1 MELYIDFNNG
11 LGEQSLNDLL
21 PHFHPLSLTPASP
34 IVEFET
40 VSLQR
45 INGIVLPQHPRDV
58 KYKERQIQLE
68 IYMNSIIAENF
79 YSYRSEL
86 YALLVKPFPYY
97 ISCDLLPNRR
107 FLVTCEGNFTTP
119 KEKEKN
125 HVVFSVEFTDVLGAA
140 ESKSTSLNPQTFEGE
155 RWSPGMNIEIR
166 DDLEYSFKN
175 KKTFSIYNIGDFRI
189 NPLRH
194 DYQVTLKAKGKG
206 VTIINHTTGE
216 RLKIEDELTKSRE
229 VSFVK
234 QYTIANKKRLKTS
247 GRLPSLDIGR
257 NDFEIQNA
265 SDIEIVFDTRF
276 YYA

>member
-125 HVVFSVEFTDVLGAA
+125 HVVFSVEFTDVLG
-140 ESKSTSLNPQTFEGE
+140 
-155 RWSPGMNIEIR
+155 
-166 DDLEYSFKN
+166 
-175 KKTFSIYNIGDFRI
+175 
-189 NPLRH
+189 
-194 DYQVTLKAKGKG
+194 
-206 VTIINHTTGE
+206 
-216 RLKIEDELTKSRE
+216 
-229 VSFVK
+229 
-234 QYTIANKKRLKTS
+234 
-247 GRLPSLDIGR
+247 
-257 NDFEIQNA
+257 
-265 SDIEIVFDTRF
+265 
-276 YYA
+276 

>member
-11 LGEQSLNDLL
+11 LGDQSLNDLL

-40 VSLQR
+40 VSLPR

-58 KYKERQIQLE
+58 KYKERPIQVE

-86 YALLVKPFPYY
+86 YALLVKPYPYY
-97 ISCDLLPNRR
+97 ISCDLFPNRR
-107 FLVTCEGNFTTP
+107 FLVTCDGNFSVP

-125 HVVFSVEFTDVLGAA
+125 YVVFSVEFNDVLGAA
-140 ESKSTSLNPQTFEGE
+140 ESKYTSLNPQVFDGE
-155 RWSPGMNIEIR
+155 LWSPGMNIGMR
-166 DDLEYSFKN
+166 DEPQYSFKN
-175 KKTFSIYNIGDFRI
+175 KDRFSVFNIGHFAI

-194 DYQVTLKAKGKG
+194 DYQVSLRAKGKN
-206 VTIINHTTGE
+206 VTIINRTTGE
-216 RLKIEDELTKSRE
+216 KLKIEGELKKSQK
-229 VSFVK
+229 VSFIK
-234 QYTIANKKRLKTS
+234 QYTVVGKKRLKTS